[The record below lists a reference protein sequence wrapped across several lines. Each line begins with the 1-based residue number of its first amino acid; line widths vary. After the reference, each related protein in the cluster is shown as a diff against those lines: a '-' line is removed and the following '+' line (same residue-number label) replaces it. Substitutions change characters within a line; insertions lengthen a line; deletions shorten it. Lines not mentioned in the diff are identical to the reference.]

1 MSVLP
6 ASIPQREFLEFGQRR
21 RALVIKVAFPLVV
34 GVPLLTGGAPPFYAA
49 MALTMLMTIIGALG
63 TAAVLSRE
71 RAAELQ
77 LRYRLLPRRHGIV
90 LLERLA
96 AAAAIDLAQLALIF
110 GLIALRHPRATTWW
124 PALLL
129 AVVGTV
135 LFANVVGALASTF
148 TTAPGEVMLYVL
160 LPLLP
165 AFYLAG
171 VYAPVTTAGQRAVS
185 MLLPMTYLHEGL
197 LGALEGSAHM
207 SATSVALGGA
217 VTIGLSIA
225 AALISGRRVLTA

>member
-6 ASIPQREFLEFGQRR
+6 ATILGREFLEFGQRR
-21 RALVIKVAFPLVV
+21 RALVIKMAFPLVV
-34 GVPLLTGGAPPFYAA
+34 GLPLLTSSAPPFYAG

-63 TAAVLSRE
+63 TGAVLSRE
-71 RAAELQ
+71 RAVGLQ
-77 LRYRLLPRRHGIV
+77 ARYRLLPRRPGRL
-90 LLERLA
+90 LLERMA
-96 AAAAIDLAQLALIF
+96 ASTAIDLVQLVPIL
-110 GLIALRHPRATTWW
+110 GLLAVRHPGAAAWW

-135 LFANVVGALASTF
+135 LCANVLGALASTF

-171 VYAPVTTAGQRAVS
+171 VFAPVTTPVQHAAS
-185 MLLPMTYLHEGL
+185 IFLPMTYLHDGL
-197 LGALEGSAHM
+197 LGALQGSPRL
-207 SATSVALGGA
+207 SAASVATGGA
-217 VTIGLSIA
+217 LTLLVGVA
-225 AALISGRRVLTA
+225 ASLASARRVLET